1 MAYII
6 KDGKAIQVVTN
17 DIKIPKNIID
27 KVDNNKH
34 SKEIIKK
41 AVKSIKKAKV
51 EYAFWIR
58 KVYFFKFDFKTYKS
72 YKWQCVNLA
81 GIGKV
86 KTQRGMKN
94 SYINNLLS

>member
-27 KVDNNKH
+27 KVDNNN

-51 EYAFWIR
+51 EYAF
-58 KVYFFKFDFKTYKS
+58 
-72 YKWQCVNLA
+72 
-81 GIGKV
+81 
-86 KTQRGMKN
+86 
-94 SYINNLLS
+94 

>member
-1 MAYII
+1 MKIAYII

-51 EYAFWIR
+51 EYAF
-58 KVYFFKFDFKTYKS
+58 
-72 YKWQCVNLA
+72 
-81 GIGKV
+81 
-86 KTQRGMKN
+86 
-94 SYINNLLS
+94 

>member
-41 AVKSIKKAKV
+41 
-51 EYAFWIR
+51 
-58 KVYFFKFDFKTYKS
+58 
-72 YKWQCVNLA
+72 L
-81 GIGKV
+81 
-86 KTQRGMKN
+86 
-94 SYINNLLS
+94 

>member
-41 AVKSIKKAKV
+41 AVKSIKKEKV
-51 EYAFWIR
+51 EYAFQIR
-58 KVYFFKFDFKTYKS
+58 KAYFFKFDFKTYKS
-72 YKWQCVNLA
+72 YK
-81 GIGKV
+81 
-86 KTQRGMKN
+86 
-94 SYINNLLS
+94 